1 MRPSVAVDPSGSP
14 GSGQTATTGY
24 APADEKLLD
33 LELQGQESARNAFV
47 RDLKL
52 ALLFVLL
59 FQLLILPRFVRLSD
73 ATQTNRTNLDTLKT
87 QSNATHELRTVLE
100 SLQSVLKRGAVLTS
114 KHLANMAEQLHQQA
128 SRLDS
133 EIRELRNSAAPG
145 PAPSRPNM
153 IVQTTRAAEIRLLSD
168 LSPEQTRQ
176 VASNDP
182 QVFRAA
188 ISPIVRTKIIQP
200 AFADLNSQ
208 LISLL
213 RQPFAVGRQRVESV
227 LEAQNRNLKSAGT
240 DPDSIRRQLSAEQD
254 RLNDIRFIMPE
265 SDLWWATVQS
275 KEGFFDQQNVSSRNV
290 TDELQR
296 QLSRL
301 NHENAAT
308 ETKIAA
314 LLHDTEPS
322 QEMLLQLATQRIA
335 GARAHVTITR
345 SSLFP
350 QVQGDANFR
359 GGKDAST
366 QSKFNILGL
375 TADAAFQL
383 DLFGRLRR
391 ATEASRAELLA
402 TEDAQQTVI
411 LTLVSDVASDYFTLL
426 QLDLELQITRDTVK
440 TQEDSVKLTRLRL
453 EHGIAAQLDV
463 LQSQQVLAEAN
474 ATIPDLERQ
483 IAQEENAISILLG
496 NCPQAVPRG
505 RPLVDQPLP
514 PDVPPGLPSA
524 LIDRRPDLR

>member
-1 MRPSVAVDPSGSP
+1 MRTSVAVDPSGSAV
-14 GSGQTATTGY
+14 SRATSTTVY
-24 APADEKLLD
+24 APPDEKLLD

-114 KHLANMAEQLHQQA
+114 KHLANTAEQMHQQT

-168 LSPEQTRQ
+168 LPPEQTRQ

-314 LLHDTEPS
+314 LLHDTEAN
-322 QEMLLQLATQRIA
+322 QEMLQAQMKKLEETMQTAQDALADEAKPFKLLAIPLRDAVLYFPVAIALVWAYLTCEYAALGTRVRRLREAYSRLGYGPAALKLYFAPVPGTTTVSASVAALLFALPIAICLLSAHRIQRSVA
-335 GARAHVTITR
+335 LNSAAPGTLYLLAE
-345 SSLFP
+345 
-350 QVQGDANFR
+350 
-359 GGKDAST
+359 
-366 QSKFNILGL
+366 IL
-375 TADAAFQL
+375 
-383 DLFGRLRR
+383 LFGCF
-391 ATEASRAELLA
+391 
-402 TEDAQQTVI
+402 
-411 LTLVSDVASDYFTLL
+411 LVSLLSATRVALSF
-426 QLDLELQITRDTVK
+426 
-440 TQEDSVKLTRLRL
+440 
-453 EHGIAAQLDV
+453 
-463 LQSQQVLAEAN
+463 
-474 ATIPDLERQ
+474 RQ
-483 IAQEENAISILLG
+483 
-496 NCPQAVPRG
+496 
-505 RPLVDQPLP
+505 
-514 PDVPPGLPSA
+514 
-524 LIDRRPDLR
+524 